1 MKKKTAYAL
10 ASVLALGMLSAGTVS
25 AHGWFGGGEAITSPE
40 EFAARHETMFRE
52 QANVIGVDE
61 SEIKEAWASGK
72 TLFDLA
78 KEKGLSEE
86 EIRSR
91 MQEARKEQMQNR
103 LQALVQGGVITQDQ
117 ADRKIKTMEEWHSS
131 FQGKKMFERE
141 GRGAFRQLGL

>member
-10 ASVLALGMLSAGTVS
+10 ASVLTFGMLSAGTVS
-25 AHGWFGGGEAITSPE
+25 AHGWFGSGEAITSPE

-52 QANVIGVDE
+52 QADVIGVDE
-61 SEIKEAWASGK
+61 NEVKEAWASGK

-103 LQALVQGGVITQDQ
+103 LQALVQGGVITRDQ
-117 ADRKIKTMEEWHSS
+117 ADRRIKTMEEWQSS
-131 FQGKKMFERE
+131 FQGKKMLERE
-141 GRGAFRQLGL
+141 GRGAFKQSGL